1 MVVFTCDACGESV
14 KKAQVEKHVNI
25 CRNCQCLS
33 CMDCGKDFWGD
44 DYKEHVRCVSE
55 DQKYGGKDFEAKTN
69 KGDAKQQEWIQKIH
83 QVMKKPNISPKVRN
97 VLEQMRAFDNI
108 PRKKVKFQNWMKNS
122 LRITDSTLQDQVWD
136 IFSEATR
143 NISCEKEQD
152 KPQKKEEGQSAE
164 TGEKTMAEENGVTDD
179 KIERKKNKRERKEE
193 RQKNKKKE
201 KKDLKLE
208 NQSEVKKSKKS
219 KKGKESL
226 ENEFEINGNGH
237 QSEIEEETNVKKRKH
252 KHAEEDPHIT
262 TKRMKT
268 ENISED
274 METENTNGNEENV
287 GTDKGKFNW
296 KGTIKAVLKQAPD
309 NEISIKKL
317 RKKSYTSKGR
327 SRVHS
332 PGSPSRSAPLS
343 PARWSQLPCCGCIP
357 QLGSVPEQGSRS
369 ALCSVSCGVAL
380 RPYHCWQPALPAGFF
395 NEGLLLMCS

>member
-44 DYKEHVRCVSE
+44 DYKEHVKCISE

-69 KGDAKQQEWIQKIH
+69 KGDVKQQEWIQKIH
-83 QVMKKPNISPKVRN
+83 EVMKKPNISPKVRN
-97 VLEQMRAFDNI
+97 ILEQMRVFDNI

-143 NISCEKEQD
+143 NISSEKEQD
-152 KPQKKEEGQSAE
+152 KLQQKHERQSAE
-164 TGEKTMAEENGVTDD
+164 TAEETKAEENGIADD
-179 KIERKKNKRERKEE
+179 KIERKKSKRERKEE

-208 NQSEVKKSKKS
+208 NQPEVKKSKKS
-219 KKGKESL
+219 KKGKEVL

-237 QSEIEEETNVKKRKH
+237 QSEVEEETNVKKRKH
-252 KHAEEDPHIT
+252 KHAEGIHPIPYILTCFHVFCQCLTTEVDFEPCIT
-262 TKRMKT
+262 TKRIKT

-274 METENTNGNEENV
+274 MEAEDTNGNEENV

-317 RKKSYTSKGR
+317 RKKVIAQYY
-327 SRVHS
+327 
-332 PGSPSRSAPLS
+332 A
-343 PARWSQLPCCGCIP
+343 
-357 QLGSVPEQGSRS
+357 
-369 ALCSVSCGVAL
+369 VAGEHHKSEEDIL
-380 RPYHCWQPALPAGFF
+380 VIF
-395 NEGLLLMCS
+395 NRKVKNNPKFKVLKDKVKLLK

>member
-44 DYKEHVRCVSE
+44 DYKEHVKCISE

-83 QVMKKPNISPKVRN
+83 EVMKKPNISPKVRN
-97 VLEQMRAFDNI
+97 VLEQMRVFDNI

-143 NISCEKEQD
+143 NISSEKEQD
-152 KPQKKEEGQSAE
+152 KPQQKEERQSAE
-164 TGEKTMAEENGVTDD
+164 TREETMVEENGITDD

-208 NQSEVKKSKKS
+208 NQSEVKKGKKS

-252 KHAEEDPHIT
+252 KHTEEEPRIT
-262 TKRMKT
+262 SKRLKT

-296 KGTIKAVLKQAPD
+296 KGTIKAVLKQAPG

-317 RKKSYTSKGR
+317 RKKVIAQYY
-327 SRVHS
+327 
-332 PGSPSRSAPLS
+332 A
-343 PARWSQLPCCGCIP
+343 
-357 QLGSVPEQGSRS
+357 
-369 ALCSVSCGVAL
+369 VAGEHHKSEEDIL
-380 RPYHCWQPALPAGFF
+380 VTF
-395 NEGLLLMCS
+395 NKKVNNNPKFKVLKDKVKLLK

>member
-1 MVVFTCDACGESV
+1 MVVFTCNACGESV

-44 DYKEHVRCVSE
+44 DYTEHVKCVSE

-83 QVMKKPNISPKVRN
+83 EVIKKPNISPKVRN
-97 VLEQMRAFDNI
+97 ILEQMRVFDNI

-122 LRITDSTLQDQVWD
+122 LRITDTTLQDQVWD

-143 NISCEKEQD
+143 NISSEKEQA
-152 KPQKKEEGQSAE
+152 KPQQKEEVHSAE
-164 TGEKTMAEENGVTDD
+164 TGEQAMAEENGIPDD

-208 NQSEVKKSKKS
+208 NQTEVKKSKKS
-219 KKGKESL
+219 KKEKESL
-226 ENEFEINGNGH
+226 ENDFEINGNGQ
-237 QSEIEEETNVKKRKH
+237 QSEVEKETNVKKRKH
-252 KHAEEDPHIT
+252 KHAEALSLEEPPIT

-274 METENTNGNEENV
+274 METENNNGNEENV
-287 GTDKGKFNW
+287 GRGKFNW

-317 RKKSYTSKGR
+317 RKKVIAQYYAT
-327 SRVHS
+327 
-332 PGSPSRSAPLS
+332 
-343 PARWSQLPCCGCIP
+343 
-357 QLGSVPEQGSRS
+357 
-369 ALCSVSCGVAL
+369 
-380 RPYHCWQPALPAGFF
+380 AGEHHKSEEDILVIF
-395 NEGLLLMCS
+395 NKKVNNNPKFKVLKDKVKLLK

>member
-1 MVVFTCDACGESV
+1 MVVFTCSACGESV

-44 DYKEHVRCVSE
+44 DYKEHVKCLSE
-55 DQKYGGKDFEAKTN
+55 DQKYGGKDFEAKIN

-83 QVMKKPNISPKVRN
+83 EVMKKPNISPKVRN
-97 VLEQMRAFDNI
+97 ILEQMRVFDNI

-143 NISCEKEQD
+143 NISSEKERD
-152 KPQKKEEGQSAE
+152 KPQQKEEGQSAD
-164 TGEKTMAEENGVTDD
+164 TGEETMAEENGITDD
-179 KIERKKNKRERKEE
+179 KMERKKNKRERKEE

-208 NQSEVKKSKKS
+208 NQSEAKKSKKS

-237 QSEIEEETNVKKRKH
+237 QSEIEEESNVKKRKH
-252 KHAEEDPHIT
+252 KHAEGIHPIPYILVFKMLFRNALKLNNLKEPHIT

-268 ENISED
+268 ENVSEG
-274 METENTNGNEENV
+274 METET
-287 GTDKGKFNW
+287 TSKFNW

-317 RKKSYTSKGR
+317 RKKVIAQYY
-327 SRVHS
+327 
-332 PGSPSRSAPLS
+332 A
-343 PARWSQLPCCGCIP
+343 
-357 QLGSVPEQGSRS
+357 
-369 ALCSVSCGVAL
+369 VAGERHKSEEDIL
-380 RPYHCWQPALPAGFF
+380 VIF
-395 NEGLLLMCS
+395 NKKVNNNPKFKVLKDKVKLLK

>member
-1 MVVFTCDACGESV
+1 MVVFTCSTCGESV

-83 QVMKKPNISPKVRN
+83 EVMKKPNISPKVRN
-97 VLEQMRAFDNI
+97 ILEQMRVFDNI

-122 LRITDSTLQDQVWD
+122 LRITDSALQDQVWD

-143 NISCEKEQD
+143 NISSEKDQD
-152 KPQKKEEGQSAE
+152 KPQQKKEGQSTK
-164 TGEKTMAEENGVTDD
+164 TGEETMAEENGITDD

-208 NQSEVKKSKKS
+208 NQSELKKSKKS

-226 ENEFEINGNGH
+226 KNEFEINGNGH
-237 QSEIEEETNVKKRKH
+237 QTEIEEETNVKKRKRKH
-252 KHAEEDPHIT
+252 KHAEGIHPTPSFVCFLDAFSNFINFFWYVYPIPSIEEPCIT

-274 METENTNGNEENV
+274 VEAENSNGNEENV
-287 GTDKGKFNW
+287 ETGKFNW

-317 RKKSYTSKGR
+317 RKKVIAQYYAVAGEQHR
-327 SRVHS
+327 SEEDILV
-332 PGSPSRSAPLS
+332 
-343 PARWSQLPCCGCIP
+343 I
-357 QLGSVPEQGSRS
+357 
-369 ALCSVSCGVAL
+369 
-380 RPYHCWQPALPAGFF
+380 F
-395 NEGLLLMCS
+395 NKKVNNNPKFKVLKDKVKLLK

>member
-25 CRNCQCLS
+25 CRSCQCLS

-44 DYKEHVRCVSE
+44 DYKEHVKCVSE

-83 QVMKKPNISPKVRN
+83 EVMKKPNISPKVRN
-97 VLEQMRAFDNI
+97 ILEQMRVFDNI

-143 NISCEKEQD
+143 NISSEKEQD
-152 KPQKKEEGQSAE
+152 KPQQKEEGQSAE
-164 TGEKTMAEENGVTDD
+164 TRDKTMAGENGITDD

-201 KKDLKLE
+201 KKDVKLE
-208 NQSEVKKSKKS
+208 DQSEVKKSKKS

-226 ENEFEINGNGH
+226 ENEFEMNGNSH

-252 KHAEEDPHIT
+252 KHTEGIHPTPYILVFKMFFHKESRIT

-268 ENISED
+268 GNIAED
-274 METENTNGNEENV
+274 MDTENSNGNEENV

-317 RKKSYTSKGR
+317 RKKVIAQYY
-327 SRVHS
+327 
-332 PGSPSRSAPLS
+332 A
-343 PARWSQLPCCGCIP
+343 
-357 QLGSVPEQGSRS
+357 
-369 ALCSVSCGVAL
+369 VAGEHHKSEEDIL
-380 RPYHCWQPALPAGFF
+380 VIF
-395 NEGLLLMCS
+395 NKKVNNNPKFKVLKDKVKLLK

>member
-1 MVVFTCDACGESV
+1 MVVFTCSACGESV

-44 DYKEHVRCVSE
+44 DYKEHVKCVSE

-83 QVMKKPNISPKVRN
+83 EVMKKPNISPKVRN
-97 VLEQMRAFDNI
+97 ILEQMRVFDNI

-136 IFSEATR
+136 IFSEATK
-143 NISCEKEQD
+143 NISSEKEQE
-152 KPQKKEEGQSAE
+152 KPQQKKEEQSAK
-164 TGEKTMAEENGVTDD
+164 TGEKAMAEENGVADD
-179 KIERKKNKRERKEE
+179 KIERKKSKRERKEE

-226 ENEFEINGNGH
+226 ENEFETNGNRH
-237 QSEIEEETNVKKRKH
+237 QGEIEQEPNGKKRKH
-252 KHAEEDPHIT
+252 KHAEGIHLPPYNLVCPRCFFSTLQFLVYVYPIPSLEEPYIT

-274 METENTNGNEENV
+274 VETEETNGNEENM

-317 RKKSYTSKGR
+317 RKKVIAQYY
-327 SRVHS
+327 
-332 PGSPSRSAPLS
+332 A
-343 PARWSQLPCCGCIP
+343 
-357 QLGSVPEQGSRS
+357 
-369 ALCSVSCGVAL
+369 VAGEHHKSEEDIL
-380 RPYHCWQPALPAGFF
+380 VIF
-395 NEGLLLMCS
+395 NKKVNNNPKFKVLKDKVKLLK